1 MYGNDG
7 YENLIFHAKF
17 DILMSSSIMCFNSN
31 IIKIIKNVPITALF
45 AHEFKIV

>member
-17 DILMSSSIMCFNSN
+17 DILMSSSIMCLT
-31 IIKIIKNVPITALF
+31 PI
-45 AHEFKIV
+45 